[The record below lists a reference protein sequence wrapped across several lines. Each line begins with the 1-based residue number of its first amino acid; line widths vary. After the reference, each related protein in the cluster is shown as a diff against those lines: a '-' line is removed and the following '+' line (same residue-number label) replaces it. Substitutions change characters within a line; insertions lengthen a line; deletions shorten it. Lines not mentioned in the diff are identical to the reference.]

1 MHIYYG
7 TEHLSG
13 VLSDFGLRAIEKSI
27 QCKVCIGAQT
37 IVHFTAQT
45 KYPKTCIH
53 LNKETFLFVQ
63 FKYFQSWFQDAGDGS
78 WTIDMR
84 SGEKWKASIAYFF
97 YI

>member
-1 MHIYYG
+1 MRIVDYTIYTVYN
-7 TEHLSG
+7 
-13 VLSDFGLRAIEKSI
+13 I
-27 QCKVCIGAQT
+27 CIL
-37 IVHFTAQT
+37 
-45 KYPKTCIH
+45 YIH

-78 WTIDMR
+78 WTMDMR